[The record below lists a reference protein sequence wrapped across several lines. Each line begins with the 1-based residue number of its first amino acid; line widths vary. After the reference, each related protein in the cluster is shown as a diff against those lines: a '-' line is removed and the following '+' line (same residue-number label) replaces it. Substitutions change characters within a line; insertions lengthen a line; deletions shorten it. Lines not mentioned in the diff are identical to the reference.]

1 MKYDYLI
8 IGGGP
13 AGVTAAEAIRK
24 LDGAGTIGILTNES
38 HPLYSRVLIPHYL
51 KGKISRE
58 HIFLRSLDD
67 MEKQHIDLHTNEE
80 VESIN
85 TEAKLVKTK
94 KGEFQYNKLLIAT
107 GGRVRAWNIPG
118 GDLSGVLHMQTIED
132 ADVILLALKGA
143 KTATVIGGGFIALE
157 FLETMVIHKKA
168 TTLLCKENA
177 FFGGKLDVLGTG
189 LMDKN
194 FRDHGIKTIYG
205 VDAKEFRGNG
215 TLEKIILQSGEEIQ
229 ADAVGIGIGIER
241 NLGFLPQS
249 IEKNLG
255 GIKTNEFLETNVPNV
270 YAAGDIANYYD
281 GFYKKQQTLGNW
293 TNALMQGMRVGGNM
307 AGEKKSFQVLFNYA
321 ISNLGLNI
329 AFIGDTSIDAETE
342 AISRGNIE
350 KKQYER
356 FFIRRGALQG
366 AIMINMGQ
374 DRGALTSLIQK
385 QSDISQKKNLFLD
398 MNADLRTIVGDLPL
412 S

>member
-8 IGGGP
+8 IGGGV

-24 LDGAGTIGILTNES
+24 SDPKGTIGILTNES

-58 HIFLRSLDD
+58 SVFLRSLGD
-67 MEKQHIDLHTNEE
+67 MEKQNINLHTNEE
-80 VESIN
+80 AESID
-85 TEAKLVKTK
+85 TEAKSVKIKT
-94 KGEFQYNKLLIAT
+94 GEFQYGKLLIAT
-107 GGRVRAWNIPG
+107 GGRIRAWDIPG
-118 GDLSGVLHMQTIED
+118 SDLSGVLHMQTIED
-132 ADVILLALKGA
+132 ADAILSVLKDA
-143 KTATVIGGGFIALE
+143 KTTAVIGGGFIALE
-157 FLETMVIHKKA
+157 FLETMVIHKKDV
-168 TTLLCKENA
+168 TLLCKEQA
-177 FFGGKLDVLGTG
+177 FFGGKLDALGTE

-205 VDAKEFRGNG
+205 ADAKEFRGNG
-215 TLEKIILQSGEEIQ
+215 TLKKILLQSGEEVQ

-249 IEKNLG
+249 IEKNSG
-255 GIKTNEFLETNVPNV
+255 GIKTNEFLETNVPSIW
-270 YAAGDIANYYD
+270 AAGDIANYYD

-293 TNALMQGMRVGGNM
+293 TNALMQGMQVGQNM

-356 FFIRRGALQG
+356 FFIKHGALQG

-374 DRGALTSLIQK
+374 DRGPLTSLIQK
-385 QSDISQKKNLFLD
+385 QSDISPKKNLLSD
-398 MNADLRTIVGDLPL
+398 MTADIRAIAL
-412 S
+412 